1 MKRISDG
8 KLRFFAATACI
19 VMLWV
24 LLPLIPA
31 VLIYRLFPDT
41 PIGISGILQ
50 GLKINAGG
58 AFAGYLIVLLV
69 IKPWVTEAYIDVG
82 GLLHP
87 AWTITGSLRLIDKH
101 GAVAHPGDAFF
112 QKIGIRTQP
121 EMNSFADPTFTM
133 TIPEGP
139 RGIPKI
145 FLVVPD
151 YGVTVPLKLGRIDTM
166 HKTAEIDGDAIEI
179 QEPRQNDSDDRRPI
193 VDSVRR

>member
-1 MKRISDG
+1 MENWE
-8 KLRFFAATACI
+8 FFAATACI
-19 VMLWV
+19 LMLWV

-69 IKPWVTEAYIDVG
+69 IKPWVSEAYIDVG

-121 EMNSFADPTFTM
+121 ENEF
-133 TIPEGP
+133 
-139 RGIPKI
+139 
-145 FLVVPD
+145 V
-151 YGVTVPLKLGRIDTM
+151 
-166 HKTAEIDGDAIEI
+166 
-179 QEPRQNDSDDRRPI
+179 RRP
-193 VDSVRR
+193 DLHHDYSGGSQRHSENLSCRS

>member
-1 MKRISDG
+1 MENRE
-8 KLRFFAATACI
+8 FFAATACI
-19 VMLWV
+19 LTLWV

-41 PIGISGILQ
+41 PISVTGILQ

-69 IKPWVTEAYIDVG
+69 IKPWVAEAYNDVG
-82 GLLHP
+82 GFLHP

-101 GAVAHPGDAFF
+101 GAVAHPGETFF
-112 QKIGIRTQP
+112 QKIGISTQP
-121 EMNSFADPTFTM
+121 EMNSFADPTFTI

-151 YGVTVPLKLGRIDTM
+151 YGVKVPLKLGRTDAI
-166 HKTAEIDGDAIEI
+166 HKTAVIDGEAMDI
-179 QEPRQNDSDDRRPI
+179 QEPLRNDSDDRQPLT
-193 VDSVRR
+193 DPVRK